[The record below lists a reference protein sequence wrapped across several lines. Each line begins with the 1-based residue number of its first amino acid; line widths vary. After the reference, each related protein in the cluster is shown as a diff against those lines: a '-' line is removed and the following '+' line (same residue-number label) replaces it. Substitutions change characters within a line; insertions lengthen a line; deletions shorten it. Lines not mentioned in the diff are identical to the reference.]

1 MDSYGNRPVRPRT
14 VECQKKEAPLAFLN
28 DFDAALQGREER
40 LPDRASGSVAELAWL
55 LYDLARNHLY
65 MLRVG
70 NLKLVQIAK
79 GNP

>member
-1 MDSYGNRPVRPRT
+1 MPEKGGQETIAGIDEFIAG
-14 VECQKKEAPLAFLN
+14 QAPLAFLN

-70 NLKLVQIAK
+70 NLKLV
-79 GNP
+79 